1 MSEVRL
7 MQVEL
12 DEMIQ
17 KGVQNLTKII
27 KNTERKYGKKP
38 EQEVRLLGLQN
49 ISYSSNK
56 VYLGNL
62 K

>member
-1 MSEVRL
+1 